1 MHTWRLRPD
10 GTPHCHAC
18 LHPRS
23 IRPHAPYLPSNIDYM
38 AANNGLE
45 SGPAGREAVRSTI
58 FDASYLVLVRLKDL
72 QR

>member
-1 MHTWRLRPD
+1 M
-10 GTPHCHAC
+10 
-18 LHPRS
+18 HPRS